1 MPMPNF
7 GCHMIEKRKYFG
19 KMFWKQKDGYW
30 ANNMPIHAQ
39 RWVWIN
45 HRGAIPEGMD
55 IHHKDGNKGNNEIEN
70 LEMLDRSEH
79 LKRHWQEGRFD
90 LEKRRIQLTEAR
102 KWLKTPEGRKRQSE
116 DAIQAWKERPNIEI
130 TCKNCGKKINAIFKR
145 AQFCSDPCNYQFR
158 RKQKGD
164 RVQNPRKKSV
174 KICRF
179 CESEFLAAMPYAM
192 YCSTKCRKRM
202 SGGRKYLQ

>member
-1 MPMPNF
+1 MEAK
-7 GCHMIEKRKYFG
+7 GWLLG
-19 KMFWKQKDGYW
+19 KQYAYSRPKMGVDQPSRRHSRRHGYSS
-30 ANNMPIHAQ
+30 Q
-39 RWVWIN
+39 RW
-45 HRGAIPEGMD
+45 
-55 IHHKDGNKGNNEIEN
+55 NKGNNEIEN